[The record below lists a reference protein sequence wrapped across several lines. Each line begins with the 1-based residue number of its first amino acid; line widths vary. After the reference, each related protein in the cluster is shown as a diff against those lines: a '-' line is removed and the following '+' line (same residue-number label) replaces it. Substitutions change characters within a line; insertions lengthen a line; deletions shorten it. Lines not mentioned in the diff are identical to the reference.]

1 MTVGIGDLSTE
12 KRNPKTMNLDQLSV
26 LEKVKIMNEEDKLVA
41 LAVEKELE
49 SIAAVIEKSS
59 DLFGRGG
66 RIIYC
71 GAGTSG
77 RIGILDA
84 VEVLPTFGVTQ
95 DRIVSLMAGGTKNYG
110 EAGEADED
118 DEAQGEGDV
127 EALKVNANDI
137 LIGVA
142 ASGRTPYV
150 IGALKK
156 ARSMGASTAA
166 VACNKNSEIAKY
178 ADYVIEI
185 DCGPEFI
192 TGSTRLK
199 AGTAQKLVLNMIST
213 ITMTEA
219 GKTYSNLMVDV
230 NVSNI
235 KLKERWKKILTDATG
250 CSYEEA
256 EQLYKASK
264 GAAKVAILMYI
275 LKIDYSAAVELLK
288 NNDGKIAKI
297 LAH

>member
-1 MTVGIGDLSTE
+1 MAVEIGNLSTE

-26 LEKVKIMNEEDKLVA
+26 LEKVKIMNSEDKLVA
-41 LAVEKELE
+41 LAVERELE

-59 DLFGRGG
+59 ELFGNGG

-84 VEVLPTFGVTQ
+84 VEVLPTFSVPYE
-95 DRIVSLMAGGTKNYG
+95 RIVPLMAGGTKNYG

-118 DEAQGEGDV
+118 NESQGGDDV
-127 EALKVNANDI
+127 QALKVSGKDI

-166 VACNKNSEIAKY
+166 IACNKNSEIAKY

-213 ITMTEA
+213 ITMTES

-235 KLKERWKKILTDATG
+235 KLSERWKKILIDATG
-250 CSYEEA
+250 CSYKEA
-256 EQLYKASK
+256 EQLYNSSNGEAKA
-264 GAAKVAILMYI
+264 AILMYI
-275 LKIDYSAAVELLK
+275 LKINYSAAVELLK
-288 NNDGKIAKI
+288 NNGGKIAEI